1 MRKLASFLLVIVF
14 AFIQVAT
21 AGCHPLD
28 TDNRHV
34 HKWNKTK
41 TVAPTCTEQGYD
53 LYTCVICGE
62 TREENYTEPLGHLGD
77 FSEDADEYFRMTH
90 CVREGC
96 YSYVRQESLH
106 TYDDVFKYTFNE
118 GRQTAID
125 EMYQAILANLN
136 AAEPYDA
143 TKHANTPVNGV
154 YDHTSSYYIANKQNF
169 EEALY
174 NPYLDEL
181 EYVTEQYQ
189 YAYVFYCVYQG
200 DEQWEADFDAISQY
214 RTEMVNN
221 YYKLFKLI
229 YDTQYREF
237 FFSPEEGWTEDDIQ
251 EALLLSDSYGSDEY
265 AQLNNRADEI
275 AMEFRNISNPDSDK
289 KVLDLYAELVEVNNS
304 IAQLAG
310 YENYMEY
317 AYENVYGRDY
327 TVQDVEQ
334 MREFCK
340 MYLKPAYQALYS
352 DYELAAGTTISGT
365 AVSYYNALLA
375 NSIFTSQLSTEIV
388 ADYFEVLNSNTAG
401 NSPIDCY
408 NEVNL
413 LFKNGNY
420 YTGEYQGA
428 FSYYIP
434 TQDTTI
440 LYFGPDSYSGVFTF
454 VHEFGHY
461 FNNVYNHGISIS
473 MDHDETQS
481 QGDEMLLLAWL
492 QNYLTEKVE
501 GRGQSLYDVIYA
513 NQMFNMMA
521 ISLLATAV
529 DEFEEAVYTG
539 SWGAYTTITK
549 EQYDALFKDI
559 MKQYGIETTLNS
571 SYWRYVV
578 IESPCYYISYSMS
591 ALPSM
596 GIYVKAM
603 QEGFDVAKE
612 SYFKL
617 FTFSDNQAFTTVDGA
632 GDKVVTATYQEILN
646 YCGLYGPFQQELYQQ
661 LSDFFLNR

>member
-1 MRKLASFLLVIVF
+1 MRKLASFLLVIVV

-53 LYTCVICGE
+53 LYTCAICGE

-77 FSEDADEYFRMTH
+77 FSEDADEYFRMKH

-265 AQLNNRADEI
+265 AQLNNRAEEI
-275 AMEFRNISNPDSDK
+275 AMEFRNISTPETSAT
-289 KVLDLYAELVEVNNS
+289 VPSLFAELVEVNNS

-401 NSPIDCY
+401 NSPIDFY

-440 LYFGPDSYSGVFTF
+440 LYFGPDSYSGAFTF

-461 FNNVYNHGISIS
+461 FNNIYNHGISIS

-481 QGDEMLLLAWL
+481 QGDEMLMLAWL
-492 QNYLTEKVE
+492 KDYLSQKVGSDNVVYE
-501 GRGQSLYDVIYA
+501 VVYLE
-513 NQMFNMMA
+513 QMFNMMA
-521 ISLLATAV
+521 IAMLATAV

-539 SWGAYTTITK
+539 SWGDYTQIAPS
-549 EQYDALFKDI
+549 QYDALFKDI
-559 MKQYGIETTLNS
+559 MKQYGIEKTLNS
-571 SYWRYVV
+571 AYWRYVV
-578 IESPCYYISYSMS
+578 IEAPCYYISYSMS

-661 LSDFFLNR
+661 LSNFFLNS